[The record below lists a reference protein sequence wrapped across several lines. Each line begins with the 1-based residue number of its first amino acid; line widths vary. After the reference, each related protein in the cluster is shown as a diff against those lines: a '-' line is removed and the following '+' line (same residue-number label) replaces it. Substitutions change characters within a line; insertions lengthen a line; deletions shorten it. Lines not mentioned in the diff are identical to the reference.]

1 MFTLDNWHQLR
12 GLALLAVLGLFIM
25 YFVLTGL
32 WLNFRAR
39 QRSRPQS
46 APDQPDASAVDLSNG
61 IERRSAEA
69 QPGQYLSSPDTN
81 QARHAA

>member
-12 GLALLAVLGLFIM
+12 GLALLAILGAYLL
-25 YFVLTGL
+25 YFVLTGV

-39 QRSRPQS
+39 QRTRLPSSQ
-46 APDQPDASAVDLSNG
+46 DQPAASGADLSHG
-61 IERRSAEA
+61 IERRSAGA
-69 QPGQYLSSPDTN
+69 QPGHYLSSPATS

>member
-12 GLALLAVLGLFIM
+12 GLALLAILGLFLL

-39 QRSRPQS
+39 QRIRGFVRTGPTGGVRVWKCRTETT
-46 APDQPDASAVDLSNG
+46 PF
-61 IERRSAEA
+61 RRSAA
-69 QPGQYLSSPDTN
+69 RPVPSSPDTN

>member
-12 GLALLAVLGLFIM
+12 GLALLAVLGLFVM

-39 QRSRPQS
+39 QRSRPPS
-46 APDQPDASAVDLSNG
+46 AQDQPAASEVESSNG
-61 IERRSAEA
+61 NVRRSVEA
-69 QPGQYLSSPDTN
+69 QPGQYRSSPDTN